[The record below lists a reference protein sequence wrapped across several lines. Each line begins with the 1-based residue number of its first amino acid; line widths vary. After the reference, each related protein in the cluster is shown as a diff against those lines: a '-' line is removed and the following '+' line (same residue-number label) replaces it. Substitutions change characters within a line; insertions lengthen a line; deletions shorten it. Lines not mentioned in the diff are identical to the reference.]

1 MSERISGLSI
11 GLDVESAGI
20 ERSLNQIKNS
30 FREVKRSAQTNINNL
45 KFDTR
50 SVDGYKKNL
59 DQLTDAYSIQE
70 QNVKGLKREL
80 DKLEATNKSGTQE
93 AQNLRNEYNKQ
104 VDELN
109 RLGREADKAREAI
122 HQMNVENSGFTQL
135 GNAMNTAGDNLQ
147 SFGGQLQSV
156 GGSLTKWITA
166 PVLGAITAVGGL
178 TAAFGWGRLV
188 GLDSAK
194 AQLEGLGY
202 SAKEVES
209 ITGEVSDAIQG
220 GMMTMAEGTA
230 TAAGAM
236 AAGVEQGEEL
246 ERYLKLVD
254 AAAVGANRPV
264 NEMAQIFNRVQGSGK
279 LMTEE
284 LNRIEDGMPGFS
296 LAMAEH
302 MGVGLE
308 EFRKMVSEGQ
318 VQTDD
323 FLDVMEDF
331 AGGMAE
337 AQSNSWSGMVQN
349 TKAWIGILGE
359 NLLGGVFEQS
369 KESIAEFMELLKSD
383 ELQAWATETGEKLGT
398 MFSGLVENVK
408 GAVQWFMDLGTEK
421 QKLIGIIGAVA
432 VAAGPLLMALGTMSI
447 FVGGVVKAIAPLF
460 LGLGR
465 LAGGFKTVRAGVQP
479 FAVVFPKL
487 AGLFSIITGPIGL
500 TVAAIVGLGAAFV
513 LAYQKSE
520 TFRDFIAGLGDMF
533 RGAWETA
540 MELKDNLVT
549 AFQGIFAIFQGDHTK
564 GNSLLRSI
572 GLSEE
577 TIDKIFLAVFHIQN
591 AFTTIKDYVMQALGA
606 VTTFVQEKIAQI
618 VGFWNT
624 DGQQILQAVRNIFSG
639 ISTAISATLNF
650 LMPFIQS
657 ALNGIL
663 NIFKVVWP
671 AVLFVVQM
679 VWENIKGVISGGLNI
694 IKGLVQVF
702 SGIFTGDFSKMWE
715 GVKNI
720 FSGAIQFV
728 WNLFQLMFWGRI
740 IKGITSFVRGGLALF
755 RNFGTQTGSV
765 FTNMWQAVVRIFTNL
780 WQGAMRIFNNM
791 RTGLTNTVQN
801 INTGIN
807 NIISRMV
814 SAVLNFFRN
823 LFTRGVQIFNNLRTS
838 LTNTTNNI
846 RTGISNTIS
855 NLVSSVLRF
864 FRNLLSNALNIFNN
878 MRTGLTNRI
887 QAVRDNVVNAVTRM
901 RDRALNIYRD
911 LKDKAAGFLTDMV
924 DGAKKLPGRIG
935 DGIKNMA
942 SKAVDGIK
950 SLGNSMVG
958 KLGEVVNGV
967 ISGLNSIT
975 SKIGISATIDKWNV
989 PTFSTGTGQ
998 GSPTGNLTRNGKIAM
1013 DTLATVGDKGP
1024 GNGPGTRELVHYPN
1038 GKVGLYDNDATI
1050 FAPKGTTIYNNQET
1064 EALLGMI
1071 PRFSKGTG
1079 LWDRITNIASKAV
1092 DYITNPSKI
1101 FEDLISAVSGGFEG
1115 LNGFMLTMA
1124 KGAFDFLKDKFL
1136 SWITDR
1142 FSESTVG
1149 TKQSWMDY
1157 RMTTPYSP
1165 NAPVPGY
1172 PKAFNGGRH
1181 YGIDYATPI
1190 GVNITAP
1197 FAGTVKKQHD
1207 VGGGTVARLENGKA
1221 AQYFLHMSSVKPGTV
1236 GVGESVGKS
1245 GNSGLFTTGA
1255 HVHWQHEEPAFGRL
1269 TNKNTKNPLK
1279 QVQSHMLG
1287 GFALTDGLINVH
1299 KGEYIVNPNHPT
1311 EAMKLIALAG
1321 KQVAAKSKQTRE
1333 LPNPG
1338 GSSGDGVMMKLL
1350 EATVE
1355 QNKILMQILKKDTD
1369 VILDGDSVKEKMDE
1383 RDYND
1388 DLRRRLFSG
1397 KKRGVTAT

>member
-1 MSERISGLSI
+1 MSEI
-11 GLDVESAGI
+11 
-20 ERSLNQIKNS
+20 
-30 FREVKRSAQTNINNL
+30 KRSMRGLNSEAKITANNM
-45 KFDTR
+45 KFGARDTA
-50 SVDGYKKNL
+50 SYKKNL
-59 DQLTDAYSIQE
+59 DQL
-70 QNVKGLKREL
+70 
-80 DKLEATNKSGTQE
+80 SGTTEKQRKNVE
-93 AQNLRNEYNKQ
+93 DLGKRYAEVVEEQGASSRAAQNLATEFNKQ
-104 VDELN
+104 ADNLN
-109 RLGREADKAREAI
+109 RLESQLSAAKDEM
-122 HQMNVENSGFTQL
+122 HELYVESSNFTKI
-135 GNAMNTAGDNLQ
+135 GNFANTAGDSIQ
-147 SFGGQLQSV
+147 TMGGHAQRV

-166 PVLGAITAVGGL
+166 PVLGAVTAVGGL
-178 TAAFGWGRLV
+178 TAALGWGRLV
-188 GLDSAK
+188 GIDNAR
-194 AQLEGLGY
+194 AQLQGMGY
-202 SAKEVES
+202 DAKEVEG

-236 AAGVEQGEEL
+236 AAGVERGDEL
-246 ERYLKLVD
+246 AKYLQLVD

-264 NEMAQIFNRVQGSGK
+264 SEMAQIFNRVQGGGR
-279 LMTEE
+279 LMTQE
-284 LNRIEDGMPGFS
+284 LNMIEDGMPGFS
-296 LAMAEH
+296 MAMAEH
-302 MGVGLE
+302 LGVGID
-308 EFRKMVSEGQ
+308 EFREMVSAGEVSSQ
-318 VQTDD
+318 D
-323 FLDVMEDF
+323 FLDVMDGF

-337 AQSNSWSGMVQN
+337 AFSGTFSGMVQN
-349 TKAWIGILGE
+349 TKAWIGILGQ

-369 KESIAEFMELLKSD
+369 KESIGEFMELLKSD
-383 ELQAWATETGEKLGT
+383 DLQAWATETGERLGT
-398 MFSGLVENVK
+398 MFSGLVENIK
-408 GAVQWFMDLGTEK
+408 DAVNWFIGLGSEK
-421 QKLIGIIGAVA
+421 LKLIGIISAVA
-432 VAAGPLLMALGTMSI
+432 VAAGPLLTVLGTMTI
-447 FVGGVVKAIAPLF
+447 FVGSVVKAIAPLF
-460 LGLGR
+460 LGLGK
-465 LAGGFKTVRAGVQP
+465 LAGGFKTVMAGVKP

-487 AGLFSIITGPIGL
+487 ASLFAIITGPIGI

-513 LAYQKSE
+513 TAYARSE
-520 TFRDFIAGLGDMF
+520 TFRDFIAGLADQF
-533 RGAWETA
+533 KGAWETA
-540 MELKDNLVT
+540 MQLKDNLVT
-549 AFQGIFAIFQGDHTK
+549 AFQGIFAIFSGDRA
-564 GNSLLRSI
+564 GGIQLLQSLGLDEGTIQTILNTINTIQINFHKMRIYI
-572 GLSEE
+572 G
-577 TIDKIFLAVFHIQN
+577 KAFNAVREV
-591 AFTTIKDYVMQALGA
+591 VMTVLDTVVG
-606 VTTFVQEKIAQI
+606 FVQEKIAQI

-624 DGQQILQAVRNIFSG
+624 DGQQILQAVQNIFSG

-650 LMPFIQS
+650 IMPIIKS

-679 VWENIKGVISGGLNI
+679 VWENIKGVINGGLRFI
-694 IKGLVQVF
+694 QGLVQVF

-740 IKGITSFVRGGLALF
+740 IRGITSFVRGGIALF

-814 SAVLNFFRN
+814 SAVLNFFGN

-846 RTGISNTIS
+846 RSGISNTIS
-855 NLVSSVLRF
+855 NMVSAVLRF

-887 QAVRDNVVNAVTRM
+887 QAVRDNVVNAVSRM

-935 DGIKNMA
+935 NGIKNMA

-967 ISGLNSIT
+967 IGGLNSIT

-1050 FAPKGTTIYNNQET
+1050 FAPKGTTIYSNQET

-1172 PKAFNGGRH
+1172 PKAFNNGHH

-1207 VGGGTVARLENGKA
+1207 VGGGIVARLANGKA

-1255 HVHWQHEEPAFGRL
+1255 HVHWQHEEPSSGRL

-1279 QVQSHMLG
+1279 QIGSHMLG
-1287 GFALTDGLINVH
+1287 GLALTDGLINVH
-1299 KGEYIVNPNHPT
+1299 KGEYIINPNHPT

-1333 LPNPG
+1333 LPNPSRSND
-1338 GSSGDGVMMKLL
+1338 SSVMERLL
-1350 EATVE
+1350 EKTIE
-1355 QNKILMQILKKDTD
+1355 QNQILMELLNKDTD
-1369 VILDGDSVKEKMDE
+1369 LHVDGKKMTEALDPYMEKMGG
-1383 RDYND
+1383 RKIQIT
-1388 DLRRRLFSG
+1388 G
-1397 KKRGVTAT
+1397 RGLA